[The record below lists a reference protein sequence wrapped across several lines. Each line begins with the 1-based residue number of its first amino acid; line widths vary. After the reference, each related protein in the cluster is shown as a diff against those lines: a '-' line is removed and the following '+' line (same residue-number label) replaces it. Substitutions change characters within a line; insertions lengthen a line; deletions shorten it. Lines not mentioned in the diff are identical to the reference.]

1 MSEDDRIIPRLM
13 DALVQEWTTL
23 YEVEEIACDEAKLAL
38 MISVIPEIETPSDRV
53 RILYEKVFL
62 RDVWNREE
70 RD

>member
-23 YEVEEIACDEAKLAL
+23 YDVEEIACDESKLAL

-70 RD
+70 RK